1 MDTNNAPNDV
11 YQQIKSML
19 AIEDIDTLPSELHG
33 VICARACLGPQATA
47 VQQWLPLITGE
58 PLAPGMNRF
67 FIEKLEALVAEVQQV
82 MEGGEYD
89 LQLLLDSEDSV
100 SLQTESIAAWC
111 QGFVLGLLGNGEQI
125 RDFMEISGASNDD
138 ADSNQRE
145 DARALMEIEEYVRI
159 GAHVIFEDL
168 RAEAVH

>member
-1 MDTNNAPNDV
+1 MDTNNASNDV

-58 PLAPGMNRF
+58 PLAPGMNKF

-89 LQLLLDSEDSV
+89 LQLP
-100 SLQTESIAAWC
+100 WC
-111 QGFVLGLLGNGEQI
+111 QGFVLGLLGNGEQKI
-125 RDFMEISGASNDD
+125 QLLPESSRELVRDFMEISGASND
-138 ADSNQRE
+138 AAESNQRE